1 MCSQCSQVIT
11 AFVRANLGS
20 NVATDVYRFARD
32 LHQELPHIPEAE
44 LVALID
50 AAVINTWGAAAIWDR
65 SSPGTVA
72 AHAVQQFVSQLNGQ
86 ACAHEASSGHIG

>member
-11 AFVRANLGS
+11 ALVRANLGN

-65 SSPGTVA
+65 SSPGPA
-72 AHAVQQFVSQLNGQ
+72 AVQSVSGFVTELKAQP
-86 ACAHEASSGHIG
+86 CARDAQR